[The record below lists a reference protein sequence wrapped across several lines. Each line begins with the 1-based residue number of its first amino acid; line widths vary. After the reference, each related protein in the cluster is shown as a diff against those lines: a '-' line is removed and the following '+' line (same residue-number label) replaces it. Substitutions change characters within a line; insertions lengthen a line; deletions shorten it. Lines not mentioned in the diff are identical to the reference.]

1 MSQLRLE
8 LGGGGEGVEEYSR
21 QGTACAKGL
30 WHWGRGLRVSVEA
43 GRGRTTPDPEVYGQV
58 SFLHL
63 NRKGSCCRVVVGGD
77 KLRFAFSKGP
87 SGCCVEGRWKG
98 DPRRLGDA
106 EVISPRRR
114 VWRSRLGFGISL

>member
-1 MSQLRLE
+1 MW
-8 LGGGGEGVEEYSR
+8 R
-21 QGTACAKGL
+21 QG
-30 WHWGRGLRVSVEA
+30 RGQ
-43 GRGRTTPDPEVYGQV
+43 TTPDPAVYGQV

-63 NRKGSCCRVVVGGD
+63 NRKGSRFRIVVGGD

-87 SGCCVEGRWKG
+87 SGCCVEGRRKG
-98 DPRRLGDA
+98 NPSGLRDA